1 MSEKNESASDVPAEN
16 NSADFF
22 AEPATASTSDSSGA
36 QSAPAESS
44 VTGSK
49 SLRNSIPWAA
59 VAAFSLVAAVGGF
72 ALGQTNGFD
81 GRPAGAI
88 ERMGDGRMGDA
99 RHGNQEG
106 RSGQDGFGG
115 KSGRMHGDRM
125 QDGQMHGGEI
135 RGFTGNDGPM
145 DGGTPHCHDANGQ
158 DVAVGTDGKCA
169 DGTVPMQ
176 RMDPYGHMGTAT
188 PGATATPSTSS
199 STLTN

>member
-22 AEPATASTSDSSGA
+22 AEPATASASDTSAANS
-36 QSAPAESS
+36 
-44 VTGSK
+44 TGSGSK
-49 SLRNSIPWAA
+49 TLRNSIPWAA

-81 GRPAGAI
+81 GRPAGAF
-88 ERMGDGRMGDA
+88 ERMGDA
-99 RHGNQEG
+99 RHGGQDG
-106 RSGQDGFGG
+106 GSGQDGFAG

-125 QDGQMHGGEI
+125 HGGQMHGGEI

-145 DGGTPHCHDANGQ
+145 DGSTPHCHDANGQ

-169 DGTVPMQ
+169 DGTVPMP
-176 RMDPYGHMGTAT
+176 RMDRYGQMNT
-188 PGATATPSTSS
+188 PTPIPSTGS